1 MSRAWAGTVLLVPAH
16 YVLERPQ
23 GSEPPGLT
31 SALPG
36 GGTAL
41 GQWPLPLS
49 LPLSLGLSLPL
60 PWASLQ
66 PPSPTVQPASVLR
79 LHLQA

>member
-36 GGTAL
+36 AAPHWASSPSHCHFPCHSASPCPCPGPACSL
-41 GQWPLPLS
+41 LPPPSS
-49 LPLSLGLSLPL
+49 LPLC
-60 PWASLQ
+60 
-66 PPSPTVQPASVLR
+66 
-79 LHLQA
+79 

>member
-31 SALPG
+31 SAL
-36 GGTAL
+36 
-41 GQWPLPLS
+41 GQQPLPLS

-66 PPSPTVQPASVLR
+66 PPSPTV
-79 LHLQA
+79 